1 MALRCFIAVA
11 LPGPLKRAV
20 GEVILKLKESGA
32 DIKWV
37 PHENLHLTLKFLG
50 ATGEE
55 LIGEIKGAL
64 NKKLSH
70 YAPFYIKIGGVG
82 YFPGGR
88 TPRVIWVGIEEPG
101 SLADIYADVENV
113 MVKFGYP
120 REERP
125 FSPHLTIGR
134 VRSPKRVA
142 EVTRRL
148 DEFRTVAFDE
158 FVVREVT
165 LMKSELKPGGA
176 EYSGLAE
183 ISLEG
188 KNGD

>member
-1 MALRCFIAVA
+1 MALRCFIAVS
-11 LPGPLKRAV
+11 LPATLRSAI
-20 GEVILKLKESGA
+20 GEVVGKLRGIGA

-37 PHENLHLTLKFLG
+37 SDENLHLTLKFLG
-50 ATGEE
+50 ETDEE
-55 LIGEIKGAL
+55 LVDEIRNAL
-64 NKKLSH
+64 IDKLSH

-88 TPRVIWVGIEEPG
+88 NPRVIWVGIEDPG
-101 SLADIYADVENV
+101 VLEDIYKDIENAV
-113 MVKFGYP
+113 AKLGYP
-120 REERP
+120 REKRP

-142 EVTRRL
+142 EVIRRL
-148 DEFRTVAFDE
+148 EEFRAITFDE
-158 FVVREVT
+158 FVLREVT

-183 ISLEG
+183 IPLEG
-188 KNGD
+188 KNDD

>member
-1 MALRCFIAVA
+1 MALRCFIAVT
-11 LPGPLKRAV
+11 LPGPLKKDV
-20 GEVILKLKESGA
+20 GDVIRKLRESGA

-37 PHENLHLTLKFLG
+37 PDENLHLTLKFLG
-50 ATGEE
+50 ETEE
-55 LIGEIKGAL
+55 ERLDEIKGAL
-64 NKKLSH
+64 YKKLSH
-70 YAPFYIKIGGVG
+70 YAPFYIKIAGVG

-88 TPRVIWVGIEEPG
+88 NPRVIWVGIEERGP
-101 SLADIYADVENV
+101 LADICTDVENA

-142 EVTRRL
+142 EVIKRL
-148 DEFRTVAFDE
+148 DEFHAVAFDE
-158 FVVREVT
+158 FVVKGVT

-183 ISLEG
+183 ISFGGE
-188 KNGD
+188 K

>member
-11 LPGPLKRAV
+11 LPGPLKNAV
-20 GEVILKLKESGA
+20 GEVIRKLGESGA

-37 PHENLHLTLKFLG
+37 PDENLHLTLKFLG
-50 ATGEE
+50 ETGEGRLE
-55 LIGEIKGAL
+55 EIKGAL
-64 NKKLSH
+64 HKKLSP

-82 YFPGGR
+82 YFPGGKN
-88 TPRVIWVGIEEPG
+88 PRVIWVGIEEPG
-101 SLADIYADVENV
+101 SLADIYTDIENV

-120 REERP
+120 REGRP

-142 EVTRRL
+142 EVIKRL
-148 DEFRTVAFDE
+148 EEFRTVAFDE
-158 FVVREVT
+158 FVVKGVS